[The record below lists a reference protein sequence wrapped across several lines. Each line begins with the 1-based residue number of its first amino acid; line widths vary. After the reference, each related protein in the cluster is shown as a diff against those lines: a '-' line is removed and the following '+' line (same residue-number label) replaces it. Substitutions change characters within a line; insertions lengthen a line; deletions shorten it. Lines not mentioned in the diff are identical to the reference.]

1 MTKRNIFCFGRID
14 KKGERGQK
22 DIQRNFSQKYDG
34 MKKCDKNGSWQ
45 GRSPF
50 EGKKKVCFLP
60 KKREKA
66 RKIGKRRKKRGI
78 FIMKS
83 TQCLYDNIRAKTMLE
98 TVGILT
104 EKRQQCKVGLSK
116 KTRNTQNQQA
126 VCYFFGSIF
135 RIQSIE
141 KNKGF
146 FAIHRSMERT
156 FSGRIE
162 KRSWLKAREF
172 G

>member
-1 MTKRNIFCFGRID
+1 MTKRNISSFGRID
-14 KKGERGQK
+14 KKGKLGQK

-34 MKKCDKNGSWQ
+34 AKKCDKYGSWQ
-45 GRSPF
+45 WGSPF
-50 EGKKKVCFLP
+50 EEEKKGCFLP

-66 RKIGKRRKKRGI
+66 QKFGKRRKKQGM
-78 FIMKS
+78 FVMKS
-83 TQCLYDNIRAKTMLE
+83 TQCLYDNIRVKTTLE
-98 TVGILT
+98 AVGILT
-104 EKRQQCKVGLSK
+104 EKRQQCKVWLSK

-156 FSGRIE
+156 FSGEIK
-162 KRSWLKAREF
+162 KRSWLKAGEF